1 MSKKKNVLR
10 ENFRLIKSEK
20 KGIWIIGL
28 RKFQKSLRDMQ
39 QRKNKLQENPFVY
52 LKIVIKTRIY
62 PINCCNY
69 TNI

>member
-1 MSKKKNVLR
+1 
-10 ENFRLIKSEK
+10 
-20 KGIWIIGL
+20 
-28 RKFQKSLRDMQ
+28 MQ